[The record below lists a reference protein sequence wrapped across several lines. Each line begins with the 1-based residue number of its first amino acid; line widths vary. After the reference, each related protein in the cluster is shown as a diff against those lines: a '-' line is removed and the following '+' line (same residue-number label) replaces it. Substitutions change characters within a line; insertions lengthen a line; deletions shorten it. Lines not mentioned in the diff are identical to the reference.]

1 VVLLP
6 EHDQLGEPVRMLRYV
21 TFDTELGRFLVAGG
35 DHGLCMVRFGPDLD
49 VECELARKTTGERI
63 MAVEDRIR
71 LRLVVDS
78 IRAYLAGGREPFGHR
93 LDLEGSTEFNRRV
106 LEVVRKIPYGTLRT
120 YKWVAQQIG
129 APRATRPVGQA
140 LSRNPVPIVVPCH
153 RVVNSDGTIGG
164 YSGGGPDM
172 KRRLI
177 GIETGQV
184 GLALGGSGE
193 RTERDRIRFL
203 LESEGGEI
211 EEGGR

>member
-1 VVLLP
+1 VLLQ
-6 EHDQLGEPVRMLRYV
+6 ERDEGGKHMRMLRYV

-35 DHGLCMVRFGPDLD
+35 DRGLRMVRFGPDLD
-49 VECELARKTTGERI
+49 LERELARETRGERI

-78 IRAYLAGGREPFGHR
+78 IRGYLAGSKEPFTHR
-93 LDLEGSTEFNRRV
+93 LDLEGTTEFNRSV
-106 LEVVRKIPYGTLRT
+106 LEVVRRIPYGTLRS

-129 APRATRPVGQA
+129 SPRATRPVGQA
-140 LSRNPVPIVVPCH
+140 LSHNPIPIVVPCH

-184 GLALGGSGE
+184 GLALVGEGE
-193 RTERDRIRFL
+193 RAERERVRFL
-203 LESEGGEI
+203 LESEGGES
-211 EEGGR
+211 EEGGS